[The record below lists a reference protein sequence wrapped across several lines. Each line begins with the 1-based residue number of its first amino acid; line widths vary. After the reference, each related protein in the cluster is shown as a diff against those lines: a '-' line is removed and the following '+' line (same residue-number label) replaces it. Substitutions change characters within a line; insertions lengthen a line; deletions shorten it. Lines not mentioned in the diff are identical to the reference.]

1 MNLRKKIEEYLLLR
15 KKTKRLETLE
25 RLTEYTRT
33 STFSIKVFSDLA
45 LLKANPEDAHVA
57 QGIADNLIEEFTKNF
72 KLMFQA
78 YINEEIEKAYNDQTT
93 E

>member
-25 RLTEYTRT
+25 KLTEYTRT
-33 STFSIKVFSDLA
+33 SKFSLNVFPYLA
-45 LLKANPEDAHVA
+45 FSEATNEDINVA
-57 QGIADNLIEEFTKNF
+57 QGIADNLIEEFTQEF

-78 YINEEIEKAYNDQTT
+78 YINEEIEKAYN